1 MEDLNI
7 RHFKLMNGEDII
19 GVVSVKNDDS
29 WLIERPVLI
38 QSNILGGFQFTHWF
52 PFSNTKV
59 HKLQFTSII
68 NSTGIDQDIKE
79 DYLNFVLT
87 AKKRT
92 RKIES
97 DLDVMAQMEA
107 AVDRRVEDEFNEG
120 NLIKDKKKII
130 H

>member
-7 RHFKLMNGEDII
+7 RHFKLLNGEDII

-59 HKLQFTSII
+59 HKLQFTNII

-79 DYLNFVLT
+79 AYLNFVLT

-97 DLDVMAQMEA
+97 DMDVMAQMEA